1 MLRFVLLLCV
11 LALVMRVTNC
21 AISTEEFATLAAK
34 TKPKSSPRPS
44 RMPTKKPSKPTP
56 SKPTPSKPSK
66 PTPSTPT
73 KPTPTPA
80 FATRVSWNGINCG
93 KKASTTTVAPPRAVT
108 IVYKLN
114 VCSPIPAER
123 GGTGY
128 EMYSVD
134 GTSIKVKYFSD
145 ASCKTAANSQS
156 IGDLNV
162 CKNDGQDYSSI
173 MQLAS
178 SQKEIVDKFTSNR
191 VTFVETYY
199 YDSACSNVHQVSFQ
213 FAYDFC
219 TKGGDYYNKVR
230 FTSSG
235 TSTDVFSNSDCTGV
249 PVMQSLNA
257 TFEVMGFNQCKGSGN
272 GFSRRTT
279 LSQFL
284 LAN

>member
-1 MLRFVLLLCV
+1 MP
-11 LALVMRVTNC
+11 TKKP
-21 AISTEEFATLAAK
+21 SKPTPSK

-56 SKPTPSKPSK
+56 SKPSPK
-66 PTPSTPT
+66 
-73 KPTPTPA
+73 PA
-80 FATRVSWNGINCG
+80 FATIAGWNGINCG
-93 KKASTTTVAPPRAVT
+93 KASTTTVAPPTAVS

-114 VCSPIPAER
+114 ICSPIPAER

-156 IGDLNV
+156 MGDLNV
-162 CKNDGQDYSSI
+162 CKNNGQDYSSI

-191 VTFVETYY
+191 VTFVLTYY

-213 FAYDFC
+213 FAYDGC
-219 TKGGDYYNKVR
+219 TKVEEYYNKVR

-249 PVMQSLNA
+249 PVIQSLNA
-257 TFEVMGFNQCKGSGN
+257 TFEAMGFNQCTKGSGV
-272 GFSRRTT
+272 GSYKRIT